1 LIGGGTAVFQS
12 FGGCNSWLL
21 ATGES
26 GATRLAGFSSFKV
39 SFMFSK
45 FSSLIGSTGAPL
57 ETIGSLSSVLSEWCE
72 RLDDVLSLLRLKK
85 CDYVMIS
92 LKSRKTHCFSFSG
105 LFRLRSDLLTI
116 TSRNI
121 AG

>member
-12 FGGCNSWLL
+12 CGGCRS

-26 GATRLAGFSSFKV
+26 GAPVRLAGFSNFSV

-57 ETIGSLSSVLSEWCE
+57 ETTDSESSVLSEWCD
-72 RLDDVLSLLRLKK
+72 RLEGVLSLLR
-85 CDYVMIS
+85 
-92 LKSRKTHCFSFSG
+92 CFSFSG

>member
-1 LIGGGTAVFQS
+1 MIGGGTAVFQS
-12 FGGCNSWLL
+12 CGGCSSRLL

-26 GATRLAGFSSFKV
+26 GAARLAGFSSFKV

-57 ETIGSLSSVLSEWCE
+57 ETIGSESSVLSEWCD
-72 RLDDVLSLLRLKK
+72 RLEDVLSLLR
-85 CDYVMIS
+85 
-92 LKSRKTHCFSFSG
+92 CFSFSG